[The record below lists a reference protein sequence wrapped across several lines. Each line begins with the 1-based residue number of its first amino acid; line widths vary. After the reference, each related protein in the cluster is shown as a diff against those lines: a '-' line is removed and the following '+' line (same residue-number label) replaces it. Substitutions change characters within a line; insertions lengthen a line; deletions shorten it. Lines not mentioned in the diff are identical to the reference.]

1 MPCSLLLFNNLLF
14 INVLQSINTNA
25 VTLNER
31 LACLLG
37 F

>member
-1 MPCSLLLFNNLLF
+1 VF
-14 INVLQSINTNA
+14 INVPQSINTNA